1 LKAVLP
7 TIAPEMDYAR
17 LEEIRDGSA
26 AQRAFIEAIDPGTSA
41 SRREEIRTRLLRYC
55 AHDTLATVRIAR
67 FFST

>member
-1 LKAVLP
+1 
-7 TIAPEMDYAR
+7 MDYAR
-17 LEEIRDGSA
+17 LEEIQDGGA

-67 FFST
+67 FLSA